1 MRLTMMDW
9 LLAAARWQNIQMP
22 PCLARVSAMTP
33 STLWVGHGCLQNN
46 GGSARCATYLQGELV
61 MDATVAAPLEWVE
74 SVSDLRLPSRAN
86 ARLQQLMNRNTEGLL
101 TEAERAELETLV
113 ELSEQLSLVRATAL
127 HLLGRKPT

>member
-1 MRLTMMDW
+1 
-9 LLAAARWQNIQMP
+9 
-22 PCLARVSAMTP
+22 
-33 STLWVGHGCLQNN
+33 
-46 GGSARCATYLQGELV
+46 